1 MKERCERALEI
12 VWSARHAEGPDT
24 PEVAEARRHLVACP
38 PCRAYLRRD
47 EVLAARLR
55 EIRLSTA
62 TPCPENVRARVAR
75 EMANEDAV
83 AAAIEGSAAA
93 VRAASESDSRDGLV
107 DTLKDSLIDRL
118 QGRRRLWPPW
128 VEGAVAAT
136 AAAIL
141 IGGGLVLSDRLQAGL
156 PNEAFVEDFRRTALP
171 EIVRQP
177 VSRDDVRAFHRAHFD
192 TDGPAFMLDM
202 PVTKVALC
210 KLDGRMGTM
219 VEYDWSGE
227 RLVFYQVPREG
238 EERNGSMRAAREGDL
253 NMARWAD
260 ERYDYALVSSMPDE
274 ELMELAKQARTA
286 RT

>member
-1 MKERCERALEI
+1 MKDRCERALEI
-12 VWSARHAEGPDT
+12 VWDARHAEGPDT
-24 PEVAEARRHLVACP
+24 PEVAEARRHLAACP

-55 EIRLSTA
+55 EIRLSPS
-62 TPCPENVRARVAR
+62 TPCPESVRSRVAR

-83 AAAIEGSAAA
+83 TSAIEGSVAAA
-93 VRAASESDSRDGLV
+93 HAAARTGSDEGIV
-107 DTLKDSLIDRL
+107 DTLKHNLIDRL
-118 QGRRRLWPPW
+118 QGRRRHWPPW
-128 VEGAVAAT
+128 VEGAIAAG
-136 AAAIL
+136 AAAVL
-141 IGGGLVLSDRLQAGL
+141 IAGGLALSQRLEAGL
-156 PNEAFVEDFRRTALP
+156 PNEAFVEDFQRTALP

-177 VSRDDVRAFHRAHFD
+177 VSPEDVQAFHQAHFGSE
-192 TDGPAFMLDM
+192 GPAIMLDM

-227 RLVFYQVPREG
+227 RLVFYQVPRDGNGPNGEMRATREG
-238 EERNGSMRAAREGDL
+238 EL

-260 ERYDYALVSSMPDE
+260 ARYDYALVSSMPGE
-274 ELMELAKQARTA
+274 EMMELARRARTA

>member
-12 VWSARHAEGPDT
+12 VWEARHAEAPDT
-24 PEVAEARRHLVACP
+24 PEVAEARRHLATCP

-55 EIRLSTA
+55 EIRLSPA
-62 TPCPENVRARVAR
+62 TPCPDSVRARVAR
-75 EMANEDAV
+75 ELVNEDAV

-93 VRAASESDSRDGLV
+93 VRAAAQSDDHEGLV
-107 DTLKDSLIDRL
+107 DTLKNNLIDRL
-118 QGRRRLWPPW
+118 QGRRHLWPPW
-128 VEGAVAAT
+128 VEGTVAAI
-136 AAAIL
+136 AATVL
-141 IGGGLVLSDRLQAGL
+141 IAGGLALSQRLEAGL
-156 PNEAFVEDFRRTALP
+156 PNEAFLEDFQRTALP

-177 VSRDDVRAFHRAHFD
+177 VSPQDVQAFHRAHFG
-192 TDGPAFMLDM
+192 TDGPAVMLDM

-210 KLDGRMGTM
+210 KLDGRVGTM

-238 EERNGSMRAAREGDL
+238 EGPNGEMRATREGEL

-260 ERYDYALVSSMPDE
+260 AGYDYALVSSMPGE
-274 ELMELAKQARTA
+274 EMMELVKGART
-286 RT
+286 